1 MINFKK
7 QLTTLLFVSF
17 LLISSAQGQDPDNES
32 TNPLQT
38 GSRALQFQITDNF
51 TLSSFE
57 GATISYK
64 RHFSEDRATRIG
76 LNLNNRYRS
85 VDYPDIDDQIQNSLL
100 DLNLEINY
108 TWMNYTN
115 PESII
120 KFFYGYGPGVM
131 LGFERSLQED
141 VNQKTTRRDISYGI
155 SGIGYAGVEWFFHSS
170 MSLHAEYMTAVRLYH
185 RRDKHTTEE
194 NGDEE
199 TNRVNRTDIRLQ
211 GEGVRFGL
219 SVYF

>member
-1 MINFKK
+1 MKNFKE
-7 QLTTLLFVSF
+7 LFPAFLFVSF
-17 LLISSAQGQDPDNES
+17 LLISTAQGKDPNNENTS
-32 TNPLQT
+32 HLQA

-51 TLSSFE
+51 NFSSFE
-57 GATISYK
+57 GTTISYK
-64 RHFSEDRATRIG
+64 RQLSEDRARRIG
-76 LNLNNRYRS
+76 LSLNNRYAS
-85 VDYPDIDDQIQNSLL
+85 TDLPDSDDEIQNSRI
-100 DLNLEINY
+100 DLSIGINY

-141 VNQKTTRRDISYGI
+141 VNQKRTGQDVRYGV

-170 MSLHAEYMTAVRLYH
+170 MSLHAEYTSALRLHH
-185 RRDKHTTEE
+185 RRDKQTIEVDG
-194 NGDEE
+194 NEE
-199 TNRVNRTDIRLQ
+199 TRRVNQTDIRLR